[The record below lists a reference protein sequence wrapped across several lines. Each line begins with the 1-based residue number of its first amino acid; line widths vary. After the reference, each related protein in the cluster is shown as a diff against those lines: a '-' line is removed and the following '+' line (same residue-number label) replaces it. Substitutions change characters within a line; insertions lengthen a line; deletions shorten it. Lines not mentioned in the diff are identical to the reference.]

1 MAKHSEAVVVAARVL
16 LVRGCLRAV
25 LPPLAE
31 QSRTVV
37 AGGANRRREAENS
50 ARCPSRGRSGCPL
63 VQERCTISMLSR
75 VTLSGSAQA
84 MVETMLLEYMLLC
97 RGAQRLCLALYDLLP
112 ALPRNNGHLLPNP
125 FQCDVDPRCFDLL
138 GACQHAVLV
147 AVQVHCCI
155 GLRCRA
161 WRSRAE
167 TRAAKARLLMTT
179 LVSSSLAQVALVVV
193 N

>member
-1 MAKHSEAVVVAARVL
+1 
-16 LVRGCLRAV
+16 
-25 LPPLAE
+25 
-31 QSRTVV
+31 
-37 AGGANRRREAENS
+37 
-50 ARCPSRGRSGCPL
+50 
-63 VQERCTISMLSR
+63 
-75 VTLSGSAQA
+75 

-147 AVQVHCCI
+147 QVHCCI

-161 WRSRAE
+161 WLSRAE
-167 TRAAKARLLMTT
+167 TRAAKARLLT